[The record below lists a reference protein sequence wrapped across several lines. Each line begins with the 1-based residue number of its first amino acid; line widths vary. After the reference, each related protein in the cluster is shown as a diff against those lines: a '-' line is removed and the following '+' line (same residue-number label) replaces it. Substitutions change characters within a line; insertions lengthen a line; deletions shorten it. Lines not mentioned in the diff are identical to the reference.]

1 MERDITDEIFEHR
14 RSPRER
20 RNNIIVIFLV
30 ILLVILVF
38 LYIKQNKL
46 NQQVVGQL
54 NNEKTA
60 IQTELTQMVSS
71 YDSLKTE
78 NVGLN
83 QEMLTAQGKVKDLLV
98 EVEQT
103 KKMSLERIKKY
114 QGEITTLRAIMRD
127 YVVQVDSLN
136 RRNVEL
142 MAENT
147 QIKEKNIKVESENVK
162 LNQETEKLQKNL
174 ERAAQLEAQDLLA
187 EPINNRSKP
196 THYANRTEK
205 IRVTLNLSSNVTT
218 KRGAKN
224 IYLRIRRPDQILLSK
239 SPSDL
244 FPFEDLKIQYS
255 AVREV
260 NYEGDELPV
269 NIYWDNTGEPELIVG
284 QYTVDVFV
292 DGSNIGT
299 TTFELK

>member
-1 MERDITDEIFEHR
+1 MEKDITDEIFEHR

-20 RNNIIVIFLV
+20 RNNIIVVFLV

-38 LYIKQNKL
+38 LYIKQNRL

-60 IQTELTQMVSS
+60 IQTELTQMVAN

-114 QGEITTLRAIMRD
+114 QDEITTLRAIMRD

-174 ERAAQLEAQDLLA
+174 ERAAQLEAQELLA

-239 SPSDL
+239 STNDL

-299 TTFELK
+299 TTFDLK